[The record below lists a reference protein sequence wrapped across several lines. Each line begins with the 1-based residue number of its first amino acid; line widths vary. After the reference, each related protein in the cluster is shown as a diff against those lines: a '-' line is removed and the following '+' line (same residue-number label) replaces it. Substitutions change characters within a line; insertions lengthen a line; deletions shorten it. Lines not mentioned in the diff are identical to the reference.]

1 MEKCICEN
9 RLLVAVIVVMLGIAV
24 AWFLFADHR
33 PDRDNIGAGFQQVDD
48 QLGRVRDGIDR
59 SEATVE
65 RLERSIDDS
74 TRTAIAVGDGI
85 DRAYESASRI
95 EDASEEATRA
105 VGTAIEGNNV
115 AQTAVE
121 RSLDRLRES
130 QSILAKY
137 QTGSRKD
144 D

>member
-1 MEKCICEN
+1 MEKIAIED
-9 RLLVAVIVVMLGIAV
+9 RVFIALVIVILGLAV

-33 PDRDNIGAGFQQVDD
+33 ASRDNIGAGFQQVDD
-48 QLGRVRDGIDR
+48 QFGRVRDGIDR

-74 TRTAIAVGDGI
+74 TRTAITIGDGI
-85 DRAYESASRI
+85 DRAYESANRI

-105 VGTAIEGNNV
+105 VSTAIEGNNV

-130 QSILAKY
+130 QSILTKY

-144 D
+144 N